1 MNRNIGRC
9 GSVVAI
15 LAIALA
21 ISAGA
26 SLAEEKA
33 DPNLATGS
41 VKKPVVDLPISA
53 AYCENIADAA
63 EEARVAIR
71 ARYLKKLETRIEDRM
86 TALEV
91 KRMDVE
97 KWMKRREEFIER
109 AQRNLVEIYTAMRPE
124 AAAQQISIMD
134 DETAAAILLK
144 LKPRV
149 ASAILNDI
157 KPKRAARL
165 AAVIA
170 GSAKIHK
177 VGEES

>member
-1 MNRNIGRC
+1 MFGVVTALC
-9 GSVVAI
+9 GAAFVVT
-15 LAIALA
+15 
-21 ISAGA
+21 ISTAHA
-26 SLAEEKA
+26 QEKA
-33 DPNLATGS
+33 DYGLVTGS
-41 VKKPVVDLPISA
+41 VAKPMELPATA
-53 AYCENIADAA
+53 AYCENIGDAA

-71 ARYLKKLETRIEDRM
+71 AKYLKKLESRIEDRM
-86 TALEV
+86 AALEA
-91 KRMDVE
+91 KRTDVE

-109 AQRNLVEIYTAMRPE
+109 AQRNLVEIYSAMRPE

-144 LKPRV
+144 LKPRT

-170 GSAKIHK
+170 GSAKVQK
-177 VGEES
+177 DEDES

>member
-1 MNRNIGRC
+1 MSRNLGRRSC
-9 GSVVAI
+9 AATVFGLT
-15 LAIALA
+15 LAIV
-21 ISAGA
+21 AGA
-26 SLAEEKA
+26 GLAEENA
-33 DPNLATGS
+33 DNGLTTGS
-41 VKKPVVDLPISA
+41 VKKPMELPISA

-71 ARYLKKLETRIEDRM
+71 AKYLKKLEDRIEERVI
-86 TALEV
+86 ALEV
-91 KRMDVE
+91 KRTDVE

-109 AQRNLVEIYTAMRPE
+109 AQRNLVEIYSAMRPE

-144 LKPRV
+144 LKPRT

-177 VGEES
+177 AEDES